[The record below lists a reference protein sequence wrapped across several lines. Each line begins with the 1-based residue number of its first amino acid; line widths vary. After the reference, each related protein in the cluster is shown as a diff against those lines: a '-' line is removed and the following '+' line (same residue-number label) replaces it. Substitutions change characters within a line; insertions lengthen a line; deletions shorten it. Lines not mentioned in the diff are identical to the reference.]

1 MSAGLV
7 SHIGLEELRRAGQG
21 SAHLP
26 QNNTDNS
33 RGVRYLLL
41 LLPFETAAG
50 LNSSALLRPA

>member
-1 MSAGLV
+1 MSAGFV
-7 SHIGLEELRRAGQG
+7 SHIRLEELRRPGRG

-41 LLPFETAAG
+41 PFGQLLD
-50 LNSSALLRPA
+50 